1 MMQHNLA
8 QTFGLYTQYIMRLL
22 TFRGMCIYI
31 LTHTQLLQQ
40 IYITIPYLSRTTSSD
55 IQSIEFR
62 SSLNKAVIF
71 FYFYKQIVRVMCP
84 SKRCFHQNKTYN
96 FMQVIESRSFFNKS

>member
-31 LTHTQLLQQ
+31 YSHTHT
-40 IYITIPYLSRTTSSD
+40 ITATDLYHYT
-55 IQSIEFR
+55 
-62 SSLNKAVIF
+62 IF
-71 FYFYKQIVRVMCP
+71 EQDYKLRYTI
-84 SKRCFHQNKTYN
+84 N
-96 FMQVIESRSFFNKS
+96 